1 VRWLINLVRR
11 HRIHRELGDEVEA
24 HLEERVADLVESGMR
39 EAEAR
44 QQAAREFGN
53 ATLYLE
59 ISRETWGWTALDRL
73 WRDVRY
79 AWRTL
84 HASPLFTLTAIV
96 SLALGIGAN
105 TAVFTLLYG
114 SLWKPLPV
122 RDPQQIFHLMRK
134 SSIGDANGEFSYSY
148 PLFQQ
153 LCETARPV
161 GELFGK
167 AGSDRRKFGVNGVP
181 DERVAGEGV
190 SDNFFSALLIKPF
203 LGRVLESGDDSVL
216 GGRRVAVLS
225 HDFWT
230 RRFQSNPSI
239 LGKTILYSEKPY
251 TVVGV
256 AQPGFTGVDAEVSID
271 VWVPMTTAA
280 DKPWLTWPDS
290 NWIRVLVR
298 LHPGVAP
305 ARAQALLDGVFRAHV
320 AEKLLPGTSPHWKPV
335 LETQH
340 ATLRPASSGLATTGR
355 QFRKTLL
362 LLLAVVA
369 LVLLISCA
377 NVANLM
383 LARNAARQQEMS
395 VRLALGASRAR
406 IVSQLFTES
415 LLLSLAGGAGGVL
428 LATWGTTLLVSL
440 LPQSRLQLAF
450 DFGPDFT
457 VLGFTAAIAMASA
470 MLFGLAPALRA
481 CQGGAL
487 TLGSGQRTT
496 GRSIG
501 GRLLVAGQLAL
512 SLLLLVGAG
521 LFLGTLRNLKRS
533 DLGFRPEHVVTF
545 DLSFPAGTAKDRIAQ
560 SYTQIK
566 ERIESHPG
574 VIAASYFWPSIYEQ
588 GGWSVGI
595 TAEGHPETPGEDND
609 VGAISAGPGFF
620 EALGLRLLQ
629 GRYLN
634 AQDIADKPP
643 VVVVNESLARSY
655 FGNASPIGHRIRFP
669 WRPPVVREI
678 VGVVGDAKHYGVREK
693 TWRMVYVPTW
703 KEGSFLVRAN
713 VDPRLLSGILREEVP
728 AVDKLAQ
735 IEQIRPLETIVDNM
749 VFQER
754 LTATLS
760 TGFGVLALLLAAIG
774 LYGVMAYA
782 VSRRTNELGIRM
794 ALGAQ
799 RRDVQWLVLRESI
812 RLILMGIAIGLTA
825 AIALTRALSSVIS
838 GMLYGIKPTDV
849 PVFAGSVL
857 LLVVVAVLAGFLPAW
872 RASRTDPMV
881 ALRHE

>member
-1 VRWLINLVRR
+1 MGE
-11 HRIHRELGDEVEA
+11 H
-24 HLEERVADLVESGMR
+24 
-39 EAEAR
+39 EAR
-44 QQAAREFGN
+44 QQASREFGN

-59 ISRETWGWTALDRL
+59 ISREAWGWTALDRF
-73 WRDVRY
+73 WRDIRY

-84 HASPLFTLTAIV
+84 RASPLFTLTAIL
-96 SLALGIGAN
+96 SLSLGIGAN
-105 TAVFTLLYG
+105 TAVFTLLHA

-122 RDPQQIFHLMRK
+122 KDPQQIFHLMLN
-134 SSIGDANGEFSYSY
+134 SSIGDSNGEVSYSY

-153 LCETARPV
+153 LSVTARPV

-167 AGSDRRKFGVNGVP
+167 SSFGREKFGVNGAS

-190 SDNFFSALLIKPF
+190 SGNFFSALGVKPH
-203 LGRVLESGDDSVL
+203 LGRVFEPADNNVL
-216 GGRRVAVLS
+216 GGNRVAVLS
-225 HDFWT
+225 HDFWV
-230 RRFQSNPSI
+230 RRFQSDPSI
-239 LGKTILYSEKPY
+239 VGKTVLYSEKPY

-256 AQPGFTGVDAEVSID
+256 ASPGFTGVEAEVSIE
-271 VWVPMTTAA
+271 VWVPMTSAV
-280 DKPWLTWPDS
+280 DKRWLTSPDS
-290 NWIRVLVR
+290 NWIRVVVR

-320 AEKLLPGTSPHWKPV
+320 AEKLLRGASPRWKPV

-340 ATLRPASSGLATTGR
+340 VTLRQASSGLATTGR
-355 QFRKTLL
+355 QFEKALL

-383 LARNAARQQEMS
+383 LARNAARRQEIS
-395 VRLALGASRAR
+395 VRLALGAGRAR

-415 LLLSLAGGAGGVL
+415 LLLSLAGAAGGVL
-428 LATWGTTLLVSL
+428 LAVWGTSLLVSM
-440 LPQSRLQLAF
+440 LPQSRLPLAF
-450 DFGPDFT
+450 DFHPDSR
-457 VLGFTAAIAMASA
+457 VLGFTAAIAIASSL
-470 MLFGLAPALRA
+470 LFGLTPALRA

-487 TLGSGQRTT
+487 ALGSGQRTT

-533 DLGFRPEHVVTF
+533 DLGFRPEHVLTF
-545 DLSFPAGTAKDRIAQ
+545 DLSFPAGTAKDRLPQ

-566 ERIESHPG
+566 ERLESHPG
-574 VIAASYFWPSIYEQ
+574 VIAACYFWPSIYDQ

-595 TAEGHPETPGEDND
+595 QAEGHPATPGEDND

-620 EALGLRLLQ
+620 EAIGLRLLQ

-634 AQDIADKPP
+634 AQDIAGKPP
-643 VVVVNESLARSY
+643 VVVVNQSLARSY
-655 FGNASPIGHRIRFP
+655 FGNDSPIGRRIRFP
-669 WRPPVVREI
+669 GRPPVFREI

-693 TWRMVYVPTW
+693 TWRMVYVPGRQG
-703 KEGSFLVRAN
+703 GSFLVRAN
-713 VDPRLLSGILREEVP
+713 VDARLLSGIIRDEVS
-728 AVDKLAQ
+728 AADKLAQ
-735 IEQIRPLETIVDNM
+735 IEQIRPLETVVDNM
-749 VFQER
+749 ISRER

-760 TGFGVLALLLAAIG
+760 TGFGALALLLAAIG
-774 LYGVMAYA
+774 LYGVMAYT

-799 RRDVQWLVLRESI
+799 RGDVQWLVLRESI
-812 RLILMGIAIGLTA
+812 RLILAGVAIGVSA
-825 AIALTRALSSVIS
+825 AVVLARALSSVIA
-838 GMLYGIKPTDV
+838 GMLYGVKPTDATI
-849 PVFAGSVL
+849 FAGSAL
-857 LLVVVAVLAGFLPAW
+857 LLVAVAVLAGFLPAW
-872 RASRTDPMV
+872 RASRIDPMI